1 MFFLN
6 IDYTFCDEINI
17 GVETNNVMNEREET
31 IGEIFE
37 KIVDGKEQTN
47 EEKQSDESIEVEES
61 NKNESEI
68 EKEEEIEDKEN
79 NDKVSSES
87 DIEIIIEQEDD
98 KEVPEDF
105 TYVDVETP
113 SETEMVDDIYIA
125 SFSIASESISVEEPQ
140 KELILQDVLFGA
152 PSTDVYYG
160 FLGTSPVDYS
170 TMYLSNIAFDS
181 SIYGQTGQY
190 SNANQLQGTLSVELK
205 DLVNKVV
212 IMNEI
217 HPTGLFQ
224 YFYNL
229 QSLEVISCENNVS
242 FGTYVKTDSLT
253 NKSFDEM
260 FKFCQSLRQVGNV
273 ANVIDLDIDTSQVTS
288 MEYMFYGVGTINAT
302 FDVSTFDTGKVTN
315 MDYMFQDCKAKI
327 IYASTLFSTSS
338 LTTSI
343 NMFDGCISLEGS
355 EGTTYDSLHKDV
367 KMAHIDMYFDEND
380 GKGTPGYF
388 SEKLEPKIDFYTLE
402 TGWCIAEPASIS
414 YIKFAEVNKLNQVV
428 PYNVLDSKLYAKY
441 LISTMSGLWCVLTE
455 ETVSKK
461 LTAWIT
467 APKMSPK
474 TIVKPICTSLFSG
487 FASVEWIDLSMMDA
501 WNQDIQFT
509 VAENTDMQ
517 DMFGGCATMSFVI
530 FGQKFDT
537 KNVTDMKNMFQDC
550 ANLRK
555 VNFDMDT
562 ENLLY
567 FTEVFERCATLS
579 EIVFGPKF
587 NASKVSTFEEVFAG
601 CANIKTLDISMF
613 SFAAVQDC
621 RCMFQGCT
629 ALTTVKFPTNI
640 TAPNLWSISAMFAQ
654 CSSLQSIDL
663 SGFDTSAVTE
673 MDTVFSDCISLTSVK
688 LGNKFKTSNVTS
700 MSIMF
705 NNCPM
710 LTSLDLSS
718 FDTSK
723 VYRFSGMFASCSSL
737 QNLNI
742 SSFTGDA
749 LQRTELM
756 FATCSSLTTIELGK
770 LNTPILKYAEKMFM
784 GCTNLKTIKVPE
796 SFVTNA
802 MLDDGVNMFFNCT
815 NLVGGCGTIYDVNHT
830 NKEYARIDMIATPGY
845 FTKYIAPSPTPYYPT
860 RGGGSGSGGG
870 GGGRIAAIDIMI
882 NKNEDSRVRYGQ
894 PNTWLYDPL
903 INKWFRIGNDGK
915 SIIGWQQE
923 ANGTWYFLGAG
934 YMMQEGYSF
943 VDGKWYYFAAYDNE
957 TPGKLKGQMYVN
969 EPTPDGRYAGADG
982 ELK

>member
-1 MFFLN
+1 MLFCKCKKNVIAVILCIAMVLIN
-6 IDYTFCDEINI
+6 IGSVFATEINI
-17 GVETNNVMNEREET
+17 GVATDSIMSEREECIDELLEEVVSEEELEDECEELVGNEEVATNSEVYDIDEDIDIIENYSEEEVVATLSETEDINEIIFDIYVASDSIASKSEAKKELLDETNNEL
-31 IGEIFE
+31 
-37 KIVDGKEQTN
+37 
-47 EEKQSDESIEVEES
+47 
-61 NKNESEI
+61 KN
-68 EKEEEIEDKEN
+68 N
-79 NDKVSSES
+79 
-87 DIEIIIEQEDD
+87 
-98 KEVPEDF
+98 
-105 TYVDVETP
+105 
-113 SETEMVDDIYIA
+113 
-125 SFSIASESISVEEPQ
+125 
-140 KELILQDVLFGA
+140 LFGV
-152 PSTDVYYG
+152 STNVYYG
-160 FLGTSPVDYS
+160 FRGVSSVDY
-170 TMYLSNIAFDS
+170 TIMYLSNTAFDS
-181 SIYGQTGQY
+181 SIYGKTGQY
-190 SNANQLQGTLSVELK
+190 TNANQLQGILSVELK
-205 DLVNKVV
+205 DLVKKVV
-212 IMNEI
+212 IMDEI

-229 QSLEVISCENNVS
+229 QNLEVISCENNVS

-302 FDVSTFDTGKVTN
+302 FDLCTFDTGKVTN
-315 MDYMFQDCKAKI
+315 MDYMFQDCKAKT

-355 EGTTYDSLHKDV
+355 EGTTYDSVLIDA

-380 GKGTPGYF
+380 GRGTIGYF
-388 SEKLEPKIDFYTLE
+388 SEKLEPKTDFYTLE

-461 LTAWIT
+461 MTAWIT

-474 TIVKPICTSLFSG
+474 TIVNPICTSLFSG

-501 WNQDIQFT
+501 WNQNMQFT

-537 KNVTDMKNMFQDC
+537 KNVTNMKNMFQDC

-562 ENLLY
+562 QNLLY

-579 EIVFGPKF
+579 EIIFGPKF

-613 SFAAVQDC
+613 SFAAAQDC

-629 ALTTVKFPTNI
+629 ALTTVKFPTNV

-663 SGFDTSAVTE
+663 SGFDTSQVTE
-673 MDTVFSDCISLTSVK
+673 MDTVFSDCISLRSVK
-688 LGNKFKTSNVTS
+688 LGNRFKTSNTTT

-718 FDTSK
+718 FDTHN
-723 VYRFSGMFASCSSL
+723 VFRFSGMFASCSSL
-737 QNLNI
+737 KNLNI
-742 SSFTGDA
+742 SSFTGEA

-756 FATCSSLTTIELGK
+756 FATCSSLVTIELGK
-770 LNTPILKYAEKMFM
+770 LNTPILKYAEDMFI

-796 SFVTNA
+796 SFVTSA
-802 MLDDGVNMFFNCT
+802 ILDDGANMFLNCP
-815 NLVGGCGTIYDVNHT
+815 NLVGGSGTTYDVNHV
-830 NKEYARIDMIATPGY
+830 NKEYARIDSIATPGY
-845 FTKYIAPSPTPYYPT
+845 FTKFVQKPIPPKPIPYPSN
-860 RGGGSGSGGG
+860 SGGG
-870 GGGRIAAIDIMI
+870 GGGTGHIAAIDAMI
-882 NKNEDSRVRYGQ
+882 NKNLDDGARYGK
-894 PNTWLYDPL
+894 PNSWVYDPL
-903 INKWFRIGNDGK
+903 INKWFRIGAEGK
-915 SIIGWQQE
+915 SIIGWHQE
-923 ANGTWYFLGAG
+923 TNGAWYFLGAG
-934 YMMQEGYSF
+934 YMMQEGYNC
-943 VDGKWYYFAAYDNE
+943 VDGKWYYFASYDNE
-957 TPGKLKGQMYVN
+957 KPGKLKGQMYVN
-969 EPTPDGRYAGADG
+969 EPTPDGRFAGADG
-982 ELK
+982 VLR